1 MQNFDLLTNL
11 ISKVNWYGNLYVYA
25 LDIILAIIIIIR
37 AISNDGGQARTTL

>member
-11 ISKVNWYGNLYVYA
+11 ISKANYGNLYVYA

-37 AISNDGGQARTTL
+37 AISNDGGQARIIP

>member
-11 ISKVNWYGNLYVYA
+11 ISKANWDGNLYVYA

-37 AISNDGGQARTTL
+37 AISNDGGQARTTP